1 MTEEQKTEIIDKIAK
16 LRTTKTPYNADEDRI
31 FMRNFIE
38 NNADGAYTVLYF
50 LLSRIDS
57 LESDKEKMRDLAIK
71 IYEL

>member
-1 MTEEQKTEIIDKIAK
+1 MTEEQKTEIIDKIVK
-16 LRTTKTPYNADEDRI
+16 LRTTKTPYDADDDRI

-38 NNADGAYTVLYF
+38 NNTDGVYTVLYF

>member
-1 MTEEQKTEIIDKIAK
+1 MTEEQKAKIIDKIVK
-16 LRTTKTPYNADEDRI
+16 LRMVKSPYDADDDRI

-38 NNADGAYTVLYF
+38 NNTDGVYTVLYF

>member
-1 MTEEQKTEIIDKIAK
+1 MTEAQKAEIIDKIVK
-16 LRTTKTPYNADEDRI
+16 LRMVKSPYDADDDRI

-38 NNADGAYTVLYF
+38 NNTDGVYTVLYF

-71 IYEL
+71 IYES